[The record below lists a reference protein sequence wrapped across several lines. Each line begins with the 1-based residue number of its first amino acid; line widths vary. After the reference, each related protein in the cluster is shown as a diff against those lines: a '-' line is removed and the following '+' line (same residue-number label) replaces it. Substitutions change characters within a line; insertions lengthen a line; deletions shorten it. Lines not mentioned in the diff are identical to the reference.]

1 MLGHG
6 PRVECCF
13 RDLSW
18 QSPGW
23 RPEQLM
29 WMVSRQPDALGTG
42 GFPEKSV
49 ACCADDTISWC
60 LLGCFSIM
68 TTTMLHER
76 CYRTV
81 CRADTEIHF
90 DPFWFLQF
98 PFMKLRHRQP
108 EATLLKKQWI
118 LSPLP
123 TWWQIAWRMCFSFT
137 WNCQTNISQIRVQ
150 HCLTMMV
157 SYESCT
163 IYLCPFYPLHLD
175 NLEQFALH
183 TWLSDGWVPYQRCL
197 LQDVLIWRVFGH
209 LDDTTLSVSSNQGCV
224 QRDKDFSCQHPSDW
238 DMNETW

>member
-1 MLGHG
+1 MDPESNVASEIWVGSR
-6 PRVECCF
+6 RV
-13 RDLSW
+13 
-18 QSPGW
+18 
-23 RPEQLM
+23 
-29 WMVSRQPDALGTG
+29 G
-42 GFPEKSV
+42 GLN
-49 ACCADDTISWC
+49 SWC
-60 LLGCFSIM
+60 GWFHASQMRWAQEDFQRKVLRVALTIQIPGVCWDVFSIM

-183 TWLSDGWVPYQRCL
+183 TWLSGWVGALPKMSAPRRVDL
-197 LQDVLIWRVFGH
+197 KSIWTSRWHHV
-209 LDDTTLSVSSNQGCV
+209 VSFVQSRLCTKRQGL
-224 QRDKDFSCQHPSDW
+224 
-238 DMNETW
+238 